1 MTKTGRRIAKSW
13 SLVFPGECCAVDE
26 QNENTLDSVS
36 EHPHSTECKELG
48 RWCYWENKWRE
59 WERGESQRG
68 GRRQLPFFS
77 LWHRC
82 EMQECAGFKHRSGQ
96 IWFGMHPDLVHFRML
111 TTLSAPFFNS
121 MSLDYWAVPVHLR
134 PKQPPILG
142 KPLHCLCRLHI
153 RLRLWGERIKSLW
166 IGFWLQ
172 SWLELHRIKRNAMR
186 VSVNPSEWLKCQRAL
201 VEGIVH
207 ENIWIIAFEIKHL
220 MGQIIRQL

>member
-1 MTKTGRRIAKSW
+1 MISFTSWISTNIYHLPTVRHKINSDFPLQNICLVTKTGRRIAKSW
-13 SLVFPGECCAVDE
+13 SLVFPGECWAVDE

-59 WERGESQRG
+59 WERGESPRG

-111 TTLSAPFFNS
+111 TTLSLPFFQFHVFRLLGGS
-121 MSLDYWAVPVHLR
+121 CAPATQTAADTWETLTLPVSLAHQTPTVRWEYEIFVN
-134 PKQPPILG
+134 
-142 KPLHCLCRLHI
+142 
-153 RLRLWGERIKSLW
+153 W
-166 IGFWLQ
+166 ICWTG
-172 SWLELHRIKRNAMR
+172 
-186 VSVNPSEWLKCQRAL
+186 
-201 VEGIVH
+201 
-207 ENIWIIAFEIKHL
+207 
-220 MGQIIRQL
+220 